1 MLCER
6 ASAPLLKSMSILP
19 NLALAWD
26 TTPLTCGDNR
36 RTQLTRVHVDRT
48 RASARLVH
56 FGDVAHCGQAF
67 GRRAKRCMLLQGLRQ
82 RIGNGVKRNDVC
94 ALLGEEEDGCP
105 AEIAPGPRNTDDL
118 AIKSATALSCGGRR
132 RLGGSTMFDKGI
144 SCVVCAYRPMLAI
157 LRRKNQGTR
166 NGHDTLAS

>member
-1 MLCER
+1 MAGKQATLCER

-26 TTPLTCGDNR
+26 TTSLTCGDNR
-36 RTQLTRVHVDRT
+36 RTHITRVHVDRT

-56 FGDVAHCGQAF
+56 FGDVAHCGQAL
-67 GRRAKRCMLLQGLRQ
+67 GRRAKGCMLLQGLRE
-82 RIGNGVKRNDVC
+82 RIGNGVKRNNVC

-118 AIKSATALSCGGRR
+118 AIKSATALSCGGR
-132 RLGGSTMFDKGI
+132 LGGSARPC
-144 SCVVCAYRPMLAI
+144 SRRESLALCVLTVPFAI
-157 LRRKNQGTR
+157 
-166 NGHDTLAS
+166 